1 MPQSGLLPNRANS
14 IINNL
19 SGYTGTVYVGLA
31 TTDSNPVVSG
41 DTVTGI
47 VEVTKSAATGY
58 SRVKLDS
65 NLVTA
70 ATGGKSYNKA
80 YIKFDEVLPVAGW
93 GTIRYLVFY
102 DAATA
107 GNPIAI
113 AKLASDVPTAQNEMP
128 VFRPGTD
135 FSTANVKLAITMFD
149 GQA

>member
-19 SGYTGTVYVGLA
+19 SGYNGTIYVGLA
-31 TTDSNPVVSG
+31 TTDTTPTVSG
-41 DTVTGI
+41 DSVTGI
-47 VEVTKSAATGY
+47 TEVTKSATTGY

-65 NLVTA
+65 ALMTS

-80 YIKFDEVLPVAGW
+80 YIKFDEVLSSW
-93 GTIRYLVFY
+93 GEIGYLVFY

-107 GNPIAI
+107 GNPLAI
-113 AKLASDVPTAQNEMP
+113 ATLATPKTPTVNEMP
-128 VFRPGTD
+128 VFRPGSD
-135 FSTANVKLAITMFD
+135 FSTANLKLAITMYD